1 METQKAGVWATG
13 TLNNPRSVSNLAYKG
28 REPLGY
34 LSQPR
39 ATPKFLG
46 LREAF
51 PGPGEAREP
60 LPARPTRAQ
69 GPARTHLGR
78 RPASAAPEPGPTPPG
93 PQTTLRAPQPHAS
106 DHSPSPGRG
115 TRPVEARPPR
125 APRDSRRSPRPEPR
139 RLPVFAL
146 VFLFL
151 PHRLSAALVAPAP
164 RFGVSQTHCLPADS
178 NARSARS
185 PSRRRLS
192 HPALHRP
199 AHWDRAHM
207 V

>member
-1 METQKAGVWATG
+1 METQKAGVWVTG

-93 PQTTLRAPQPHAS
+93 PPNDP
-106 DHSPSPGRG
+106 PSP
-115 TRPVEARPPR
+115 P
-125 APRDSRRSPRPEPR
+125 APRLGPQPEPR
-139 RLPVFAL
+139 PRDAPRRGSPTQGPARLPEEPPA
-146 VFLFL
+146 
-151 PHRLSAALVAPAP
+151 RAPP
-164 RFGVSQTHCLPADS
+164 PTCLRSCFSVS
-178 NARSARS
+178 S
-185 PSRRRLS
+185 PSLVSGARGSGPSVRCLTDPLS
-192 HPALHRP
+192 PS
-199 AHWDRAHM
+199 
-207 V
+207 